1 MLRIKDICIDLDGT
15 VTCGQIFRYEKE
27 VDNSYTIILSDRVI
41 NIKKD
46 KNDLV
51 ITSNKEKDL
60 ENVIRNYF
68 DLNRSYDEM
77 DKEILKSDNTLE
89 DMVKGCAG
97 YKIINQPNFE
107 CAISYILSANN
118 GVPQIRNSLNLISEK
133 YGEKIIFNEREYYL
147 FPSVQKLKNVLP
159 EDYRNLKTGFRDKYL
174 YEFVQKVNN
183 KEFDLKK
190 INDMNSSSAMD
201 YLMTNKGIGEKV
213 ASCILLFSYY
223 RLDVFPLDTWVKKFM
238 KEKYNIEGVNNIRK
252 FTEEKFGKY
261 SGLVIQYM
269 FHYKRNKE
277 LNN

>member
-27 VDNSYTIILSDRVI
+27 LDNSYTIILSDRVI

-51 ITSNKEKDL
+51 VTSNKEEDL

-89 DMVKGCAG
+89 NIVKSCAG
-97 YKIINQPNFE
+97 YKIINQSNFE

-133 YGEKIIFNEREYYL
+133 YGEKIIFNEKEYYL
-147 FPSVQKLKNVLP
+147 FPNEEKLKNVSI

-190 INDMNSSSAMD
+190 INDMNSVDAMD

-223 RLDVFPLDTWVKKFM
+223 RLEYF
-238 KEKYNIEGVNNIRK
+238 
-252 FTEEKFGKY
+252 
-261 SGLVIQYM
+261 Q
-269 FHYKRNKE
+269 
-277 LNN
+277 

>member
-1 MLRIKDICIDLDGT
+1 MLRIKDIYIDLDGT

-27 VDNSYTIILSDRVI
+27 ADNSYTIILSDRVI

-51 ITSNKEKDL
+51 VTSNKEEDL

-89 DMVKGCAG
+89 NIVKSCAG
-97 YKIINQPNFE
+97 YKIINQSNFE

-133 YGEKIIFNEREYYL
+133 YGEKIIFNEKEYYL
-147 FPSVQKLKNVLP
+147 FPNEEKLKNVSI

-190 INDMNSSSAMD
+190 INDMNSIDALD
-201 YLMTNKGIGEKV
+201 YLMSNKGIGEKV
-213 ASCILLFSYY
+213 ASCIL
-223 RLDVFPLDTWVKKFM
+223 
-238 KEKYNIEGVNNIRK
+238 
-252 FTEEKFGKY
+252 
-261 SGLVIQYM
+261 
-269 FHYKRNKE
+269 
-277 LNN
+277 

>member
-1 MLRIKDICIDLDGT
+1 MLRIKDISIDLDGT

-27 VDNSYTIILSDRVI
+27 IDNSYTIILSDRVI

-46 KNDLV
+46 ENDLV
-51 ITSNKEKDL
+51 ITSNKEEDL

-68 DLNRSYDEM
+68 DLNRNYDEIN
-77 DKEILKSDNTLE
+77 KEILKKDNTLK
-89 DMVKGCAG
+89 DMVKGCVG

-107 CAISYILSANN
+107 CAVSYILSANN

-133 YGEKIIFNEREYYL
+133 YGEKVIFNDKKYYL
-147 FPSVQKLKNVLP
+147 FPKKEKLKDVSID
-159 EDYRNLKTGFRDKYL
+159 DYRNLKTGFRDKYL

-183 KEFDLKK
+183 NEFDLKK
-190 INDMNSSSAMD
+190 INEMTSKDAMD

-213 ASCILLFSYY
+213 SSCILLFSYS
-223 RLDVFPLDTWVKKFM
+223 RLDVFPIDTWVKKFM

-277 LNN
+277 

>member
-1 MLRIKDICIDLDGT
+1 MLRIKDIYIDLDGT

-27 VDNSYTIILSDRVI
+27 ADNSYTIILSDRVI

-51 ITSNKEKDL
+51 VTSNKEEDL

-89 DMVKGCAG
+89 NIVKSCAG
-97 YKIINQPNFE
+97 YKIINQSNFE

-133 YGEKIIFNEREYYL
+133 YGEKIIFNGKEYYL
-147 FPSVQKLKNVLP
+147 FPNEEKLKNVSI

-190 INDMNSSSAMD
+190 INDMNSVDALD
-201 YLMTNKGIGEKV
+201 YLMSNKGIGEKV
-213 ASCILLFSYY
+213 A
-223 RLDVFPLDTWVKKFM
+223 
-238 KEKYNIEGVNNIRK
+238 
-252 FTEEKFGKY
+252 
-261 SGLVIQYM
+261 
-269 FHYKRNKE
+269 
-277 LNN
+277 

>member
-27 VDNSYTIILSDRVI
+27 ADNSYTIILSDRVI

-51 ITSNKEKDL
+51 VTSNKEEDL

-89 DMVKGCAG
+89 NMVKSCAG
-97 YKIINQPNFE
+97 YKIINQSNFE

-133 YGEKIIFNEREYYL
+133 YGEKIIFNGKEYYL
-147 FPSVQKLKNVLP
+147 FPNEEKLKNVSI

-190 INDMNSSSAMD
+190 INSWLEDKEEIESRTM
-201 YLMTNKGIGEKV
+201 
-213 ASCILLFSYY
+213 LLY
-223 RLDVFPLDTWVKKFM
+223 
-238 KEKYNIEGVNNIRK
+238 
-252 FTEEKFGKY
+252 
-261 SGLVIQYM
+261 
-269 FHYKRNKE
+269 
-277 LNN
+277 

>member
-89 DMVKGCAG
+89 
-97 YKIINQPNFE
+97 E
-107 CAISYILSANN
+107 
-118 GVPQIRNSLNLISEK
+118 
-133 YGEKIIFNEREYYL
+133 
-147 FPSVQKLKNVLP
+147 
-159 EDYRNLKTGFRDKYL
+159 
-174 YEFVQKVNN
+174 
-183 KEFDLKK
+183 
-190 INDMNSSSAMD
+190 
-201 YLMTNKGIGEKV
+201 
-213 ASCILLFSYY
+213 
-223 RLDVFPLDTWVKKFM
+223 
-238 KEKYNIEGVNNIRK
+238 
-252 FTEEKFGKY
+252 
-261 SGLVIQYM
+261 
-269 FHYKRNKE
+269 
-277 LNN
+277 

>member
-27 VDNSYTIILSDRVI
+27 ADNSYTIILSDRVI

-51 ITSNKEKDL
+51 VISNKEENL

-89 DMVKGCAG
+89 NIVKSCAG
-97 YKIINQPNFE
+97 YKIINQSNFE

-133 YGEKIIFNEREYYL
+133 YGEKIIFNGKEYYL
-147 FPSVQKLKNVLP
+147 FPN
-159 EDYRNLKTGFRDKYL
+159 E
-174 YEFVQKVNN
+174 

-190 INDMNSSSAMD
+190 INDMNSVDALD
-201 YLMTNKGIGEKV
+201 YLMNNKGIGEKV
-213 ASCILLFSYY
+213 ASCILLFSYC
-223 RLDVFPLDTWVKKFM
+223 RLDVFPIDTWVKKFM

-277 LNN
+277 L

>member
-1 MLRIKDICIDLDGT
+1 MLKIKDICIDLDGT

-27 VDNSYTIILSDRVI
+27 ADNSYTIILNDRVI

-51 ITSNKEKDL
+51 VTSNKEEDL

-89 DMVKGCAG
+89 NIVKSCAG
-97 YKIINQPNFE
+97 YKIINQSNFE

-133 YGEKIIFNEREYYL
+133 YGEKIIFNGKEYYL
-147 FPSVQKLKNVLP
+147 FPNEEKLK
-159 EDYRNLKTGFRDKYL
+159 
-174 YEFVQKVNN
+174 N

-190 INDMNSSSAMD
+190 INDMNSVDALD
-201 YLMTNKGIGEKV
+201 YLMSNKGIGEKV
-213 ASCILLFSYY
+213 ASCILLFSYC
-223 RLDVFPLDTWVKKFM
+223 RLDVFPIDTWVKKFM

-277 LNN
+277 L

>member
-27 VDNSYTIILSDRVI
+27 ADNSYTIILSDRII

-51 ITSNKEKDL
+51 VTSNKEEDL

-89 DMVKGCAG
+89 NIVKSCAG
-97 YKIINQPNFE
+97 YKIINQSNFE

-133 YGEKIIFNEREYYL
+133 YGEKIIFNGKEYYL
-147 FPSVQKLKNVLP
+147 FPNEEKLKNVSI

-190 INDMNSSSAMD
+190 INDMNSVDALD
-201 YLMTNKGIGEKV
+201 YLMSNKGIGEKV
-213 ASCILLFSYY
+213 ASCILLFSY
-223 RLDVFPLDTWVKKFM
+223 
-238 KEKYNIEGVNNIRK
+238 
-252 FTEEKFGKY
+252 
-261 SGLVIQYM
+261 
-269 FHYKRNKE
+269 
-277 LNN
+277 LNF

>member
-183 KEFDLKK
+183 KEFDLK
-190 INDMNSSSAMD
+190 
-201 YLMTNKGIGEKV
+201 
-213 ASCILLFSYY
+213 
-223 RLDVFPLDTWVKKFM
+223 R
-238 KEKYNIEGVNNIRK
+238 
-252 FTEEKFGKY
+252 
-261 SGLVIQYM
+261 
-269 FHYKRNKE
+269 
-277 LNN
+277 

>member
-27 VDNSYTIILSDRVI
+27 ADNSYTIILSDRVI

-51 ITSNKEKDL
+51 VISNKEEDL

-89 DMVKGCAG
+89 NMVKSCAG
-97 YKIINQPNFE
+97 YKIINQSNFE

-133 YGEKIIFNEREYYL
+133 YGEKIIFNGKEYYL
-147 FPSVQKLKNVLP
+147 FPNEEKLKNVSI

-174 YEFVQKVNN
+174 YELVQKVNN
-183 KEFDLKK
+183 
-190 INDMNSSSAMD
+190 
-201 YLMTNKGIGEKV
+201 
-213 ASCILLFSYY
+213 
-223 RLDVFPLDTWVKKFM
+223 
-238 KEKYNIEGVNNIRK
+238 
-252 FTEEKFGKY
+252 
-261 SGLVIQYM
+261 
-269 FHYKRNKE
+269 
-277 LNN
+277 